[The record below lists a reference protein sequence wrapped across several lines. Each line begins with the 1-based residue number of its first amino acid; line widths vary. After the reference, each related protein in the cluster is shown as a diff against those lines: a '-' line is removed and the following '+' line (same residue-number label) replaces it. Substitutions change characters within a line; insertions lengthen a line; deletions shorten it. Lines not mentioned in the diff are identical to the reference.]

1 MCFCILSPHLLQKYL
16 AQTALLTIIEKQ
28 CITNTSSA
36 VAPIY
41 NLDEKLWP
49 KPEYFTQNVKYVGRK
64 TNLLKHCVPSPG
76 SRCFDNS
83 WIIKNS
89 LSHSRINNLI
99 TDRRW
104 EELPTFVTKDIH
116 KYGMDMYYDKVTT
129 INSHNFMLP
138 FSVLIKYEAHL
149 FLCDGPDVSSYN
161 CYWFMIDAWNGKS
174 SAIRVCD
181 SGNIQKQYEG
191 GKPPSGICGSSTADY
206 KLDASILSKTK
217 WTHLKI
223 VANNYKLKLINE
235 EGRVL
240 INATNLQ
247 RNIIPGHV
255 IIHSKR
261 VIGMWKMHTF
271 DYFYSDSEGTTEF
284 KLDVGSGQRCLSMLS
299 SMCNKCTMLIQILTY
314 FWKWKYS
321 DNILYSREL
330 PNDANGN
337 WQEHKFH
344 FNTEEA
350 TVYIRINK
358 SGSAGKS
365 NFWAVS
371 DIRTCETNE
380 LRITQIDDQN
390 KWTRKCQHLATGEIM
405 DLDEPKIEKL
415 EDRNKCNEYQFG
427 EDCISCKT
435 IFGQNLCPKQS
446 KYCQL
451 VATENSN
458 ILRKRCFCSIG
469 SAGRNCKDSCLASN
483 YGHGCSGN
491 CKNCQDTCSR
501 DPIFGK
507 CDSKFCTDNFQGEK
521 CDQPSIIFI
530 FSQEPKIE
538 PEYRSCKV
546 TLKSFDGTG
555 IKVGMQFYKFQYR
568 KKGQSEWK
576 NTTSVPFNEIR
587 MIEITGLE
595 VQSNYELRMFGY
607 KEIPNMD
614 EMRFIENENILPTYT
629 FQTICRDPKS
639 NDISIITDAFSAT
652 ITYLKAI
659 DQELCDIDAY
669 TNNVNGTTINIS
681 NEANP
686 YKMINLKPFSLYI
699 FSISKNLN
707 NIVSKEFR
715 TLESAP
721 GKPEE
726 FIYEEDLHGS
736 ITLKWKEPS
745 QVNGNL
751 IYYSMSEIIRF
762 KVCEDPNI
770 LLETTRNLSGIQRQ
784 FQIPDLKPYARYSF
798 SIKAHTVAGSSESA
812 NLVFETLA
820 KDKPDEEEFPK
831 LMKISLDVT
840 QVKIEFNLMDCKKL
854 TGTLKVV
861 FKVRGMDSWCNVTR
875 FSSSLDL
882 QKRFIISDL
891 IAYCNYEVTLQYFRV
906 GIVQKEEIIRFKTEE
921 GVPNPV
927 NDLLVTSKGT
937 DFFSLRWLPPYPPT
951 GKLEKY
957 NIAISYKP
965 KTWYDFKY
973 DKSVTFVPEAC
984 ELWPE
989 LHCTRIAVDNEHY
1002 VYQFE
1007 VSSKNQGNGE
1017 FSVKKNICKQAEES
1031 TPGKPYGLSY
1041 SWTYENF
1048 LYLEWFLPNET
1059 NGKLTGFDVF
1069 VDGIP
1074 HEYNLDPQEEYKLK
1088 YNKTIQENFK
1098 LPKQYAVRITAR
1110 NLAGTS
1116 EPDVIFTKKSP
1127 PPIPSNSII
1136 STDRTENSLRVIFNE
1151 PDTPMYYQ
1159 RFFYGL
1165 ITECDTCD
1173 DDLVIEFKKVLMDH
1187 HISYDEVET
1196 KTTISFW
1203 KRVINYKYQQPTEKF
1218 LSINISNTTM
1228 NYAIKK
1234 SATYLVAFIW
1244 INKEQGFIRSKY
1256 TLIKS
1261 KGQSIR
1267 HPDGN
1272 LGSIGIASIVV
1283 LTLFLIVMLA
1293 VIGVRY
1299 KTPLI
1304 NKVRSIFAAKEQDRR
1319 ITESSISL
1327 NPTADEVRY
1336 VNRQELKMSGYKSGR
1351 RASRCIRPLSV
1362 LFTEEICPGVP
1373 QFKTIHSKRIKLED
1387 LRQYVKQ
1394 AIESGELAT
1403 QHAAFPKGQTKPWDY
1418 GKLPENKTKNRYQ
1431 NLIAYDHSR
1440 VVLNKFDRDEYSD
1453 YINANYIDG
1462 YQRPKAYIA
1471 TQGPKP
1477 NTVKDFWQMI
1487 WEEKATHIVM
1497 MANVIEGNKK
1507 KTEQYW
1513 PNVNE
1518 EVTFGDYKITFIHSE
1533 IHAHYEYRKFKVQ
1546 FKYSTPR
1553 QVAQLHFKVWPDH
1566 GVPLY
1571 PQTLIPFL
1579 QRLLILRS
1587 WDFPL
1592 VVHCSAGV
1600 GRTGTI
1606 ILCDICLRMAAS
1618 EGSVDIFSML
1628 EHLRN
1633 QRPNMVDNIEQYKL
1647 AHLVILNCLMG
1658 LNTSIPIDEDF
1669 ENSAKKIKNIDHQ
1682 LNYIRDCEWED
1693 EAMKTV
1699 AFYDDEELPFDPTK
1713 NRFAHIIPD
1722 KAASVF
1728 LLPISTQS
1736 NSAYINAVH
1745 VDGFCHPR
1753 RFIVT
1758 EFPLPHTIGDF
1769 WRLIAERDISVVI
1782 CLNEIPVNDLTCK
1795 LFWPKHNKN
1804 LVPNEI
1810 IEVKHIQ
1817 SKNLQSYSI
1826 MNFELSSYYEHRGK
1840 ETKEVQ
1846 IVKFHGW
1853 NYPDII
1859 DHSDFFTFVEEAMMI
1874 GRHSNQ
1880 ILVTCY
1886 DGVTACGLFTAMS
1899 FLIEKIKLEQE
1910 CDVCQAIR
1918 TIRTSRKQFCN
1929 TKDQLQFLYKAS
1941 ILYVQERFQT
1951 YSNINMKK

>member
-715 TLESAP
+715 TLESA
-721 GKPEE
+721 
-726 FIYEEDLHGS
+726 
-736 ITLKWKEPS
+736 
-745 QVNGNL
+745 
-751 IYYSMSEIIRF
+751 
-762 KVCEDPNI
+762 
-770 LLETTRNLSGIQRQ
+770 
-784 FQIPDLKPYARYSF
+784 
-798 SIKAHTVAGSSESA
+798 
-812 NLVFETLA
+812 
-820 KDKPDEEEFPK
+820 
-831 LMKISLDVT
+831 
-840 QVKIEFNLMDCKKL
+840 
-854 TGTLKVV
+854 
-861 FKVRGMDSWCNVTR
+861 
-875 FSSSLDL
+875 
-882 QKRFIISDL
+882 
-891 IAYCNYEVTLQYFRV
+891 
-906 GIVQKEEIIRFKTEE
+906 
-921 GVPNPV
+921 
-927 NDLLVTSKGT
+927 
-937 DFFSLRWLPPYPPT
+937 
-951 GKLEKY
+951 
-957 NIAISYKP
+957 
-965 KTWYDFKY
+965 
-973 DKSVTFVPEAC
+973 
-984 ELWPE
+984 
-989 LHCTRIAVDNEHY
+989 
-1002 VYQFE
+1002 
-1007 VSSKNQGNGE
+1007 
-1017 FSVKKNICKQAEES
+1017 
-1031 TPGKPYGLSY
+1031 PGKPYGLSY